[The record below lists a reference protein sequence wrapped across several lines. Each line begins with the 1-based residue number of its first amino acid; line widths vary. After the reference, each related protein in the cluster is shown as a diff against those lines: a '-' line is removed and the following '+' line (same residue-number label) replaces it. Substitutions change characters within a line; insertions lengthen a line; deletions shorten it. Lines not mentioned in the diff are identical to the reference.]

1 MCGDNK
7 MYTVEQYFNIQSI
20 SIENLANSSVFQ
32 IGTSGV
38 IQSQSHVINP
48 PQPLLPF
55 VPQVGFIDDQ
65 FVVPLPNP
73 T

>member
-1 MCGDNK
+1 

-20 SIENLANSSVFQ
+20 SIQNIANSSVFQ

-38 IQSQSHVINP
+38 IQAQSHVTIP
-48 PQPLLPF
+48 PQFELPSLEP
-55 VPQVGFIDDQ
+55 VDVDQ

>member
-48 PQPLLPF
+48 PQTALPF
-55 VPQVGFIDDQ
+55 VPQAGFIDDQ